1 MEVIAETNAPIPPA
15 GTPAWAM
22 AVAAPG
28 TGFGMVDGL
37 RGVPKPALQTV
48 FGKGLG
54 HRIWQ
59 QIRVRRTSAK
69 PNPAQAPARVANRD
83 IAAGMVKYVSEQA
96 AKSLQ
101 AHARLAKAIGLRLT
115 YANGRCIME
124 RVHLRCATN
133 RRENIVEAATTLLGT
148 FPAGNMSIVS
158 IDLTMTTVEAIV
170 LRQSSG
176 QAGFPM
182 MGVPAI
188 A

>member
-1 MEVIAETNAPIPPA
+1 MEVIAETNGPIPPA
-15 GTPAWAM
+15 GAPSWAM

-48 FGKGLG
+48 FGKSLG
-54 HRIWQ
+54 RRIWQ
-59 QIRVRRTSAK
+59 QIRVRRTC
-69 PNPAQAPARVANRD
+69 NPAQAPARVANQD

-96 AKSLQ
+96 ATSLQ
-101 AHARLAKAIGLRLT
+101 ARARLAKAIGLRLT

-124 RVHLRCATN
+124 RAHLRCATN
-133 RRENIVEAATTLLGT
+133 RREDIVEAATTLLGH
-148 FPAGNMSIVS
+148 FPADNISFVS
-158 IDLTMTTVEAIV
+158 VDLTMTTVEAIV

-176 QAGFPM
+176 QTGFPV